1 MLIWEANVC
10 EVIVAQSCP
19 TLCDPMDPHSPPGS
33 SDSPGRNT
41 RVGCHSLLQGIFP
54 IQGSNPGLLCC
65 RQILYHR
72 ATMYPYKST
81 INSLSRTPGIWSP
94 LVISVLCLQTEGC
107 VRNQS
112 TWCFM
117 RVSVNTSGIW
127 VESSGICSPSFCMP
141 LMRQLFWSPLS
152 ESSAPPGSLVRTF
165 CSIFL
170 DGSNFKY

>member
-10 EVIVAQSCP
+10 EVTVAQLCP

-54 IQGSNPGLLCC
+54 IQGSNPGLLCF

-72 ATMYPYKST
+72 ATTYPYKST

-94 LVISVLCLQTEGC
+94 LVISVLRLQTEGC

-112 TWCFM
+112 TVLSACISEHE
-117 RVSVNTSGIW
+117 RDLSGIFRDLQPILLYASHASALL
-127 VESSGICSPSFCMP
+127 VSSPGIECPSWFSCKNI
-141 LMRQLFWSPLS
+141 LFHFSGW
-152 ESSAPPGSLVRTF
+152 
-165 CSIFL
+165 
-170 DGSNFKY
+170 